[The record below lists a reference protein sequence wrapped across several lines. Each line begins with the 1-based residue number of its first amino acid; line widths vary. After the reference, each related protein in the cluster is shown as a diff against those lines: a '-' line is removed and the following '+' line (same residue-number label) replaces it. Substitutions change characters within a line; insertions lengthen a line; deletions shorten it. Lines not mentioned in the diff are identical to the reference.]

1 MEQDTRTEKLEF
13 TWGKKKGKGGKNK
26 DVQFYESFT
35 FDGEEYTLYDCV
47 YLYKEDEPEP
57 EIGKLIKIWE
67 TGEKTR
73 KVKVLWFFR
82 PCEISNF
89 LGCEEVL
96 ENELFLA
103 SGDGVG
109 LANLNPLEAI
119 AGKCNVLCISK
130 DKENPQPSDEELQM
144 AEFVFRRTFDVGLQK
159 ITDKI
164 EGAIAGIDVK
174 FMFNRRDI
182 QKPGGVLKV
191 DLGKNEVCGNS
202 IASNETVVLSNKN
215 SFKEN
220 ITLETNGNIVDSS
233 TLEKG
238 DLVKHK
244 PSLVEKPA
252 YGVGL
257 NSNEKD
263 KMNEK
268 QEHVSNPKV
277 LLSSEVKSDEGEVK
291 CGKVHAQQVEVEEK
305 VMFTKD
311 NVDSDNRP
319 TKKAKLDNGKGS
331 EQILAK
337 VERKKKCTNVCDSKA
352 KNDTSIE
359 VVNDK
364 KNSSDLSCMNVTK
377 VVSPNVPV
385 EVDHGQSKKPK
396 LESSIEVPNDKS
408 KSSDLKHVNA
418 TKVLSSSTSAL
429 DDKSKL
435 KRAKDSLGTNNAL
448 LKKMKLDDKA
458 MTISEGNNGKL
469 PKASQRKVKHVEDSR
484 GANEESCKKIKLD
497 EKAMAPCDGKLPKVP
512 PTQSQ
517 SMAEKVD
524 GQEVTRRP
532 DVVTE
537 ALKWRGRRGTQ
548 DHAQPFTTEWKFMM
562 ERILVEMGEND
573 GDNEHVLLIPTFHTV
588 LEPWE
593 DRIQAAHEQGTLV
606 LLQNLDPAYTS
617 AQVEDILW
625 HGFKESCTAKM
636 IQRTANS
643 SPHYG
648 QALVILKTREAAQ
661 KVVRE
666 LDKRC
671 LLLSNGRPLV
681 GSFGTP
687 CSSEKKAPFF
697 GHLTIEKLRH
707 QNAREMKE
715 AISTSHCSQPNT
727 IEYDMAMEWCLQQER
742 SDLLW
747 RNLYKVLEIFIVI

>member
-67 TGEKTR
+67 TGEKAK

-89 LGCEEVL
+89 LGGEEVL

-174 FMFNRRDI
+174 FMFNRKDI

-233 TLEKG
+233 TLENG

-291 CGKVHAQQVEVEEK
+291 RGKVHAQEVEVEEK
-305 VMFTKD
+305 VTFTKD

-319 TKKAKLDNGKGS
+319 TKKAKLDDDKGS
-331 EQILAK
+331 EQILAE
-337 VERKKKCTNVCDSKA
+337 VERKKKCTNVCDPKA

-359 VVNDK
+359 AVNDK
-364 KNSSDLSCMNVTK
+364 KNSSDLNCMNVTK
-377 VVSPNVPV
+377 AVSPKVPV

-396 LESSIEVPNDKS
+396 LDTSIEVPNDKS
-408 KSSDLKHVNA
+408 KSSDLRRVNA
-418 TKVLSSSTSAL
+418 TKVLSSTTSAL
-429 DDKSKL
+429 DDESKH
-435 KRAKDSLGTNNAL
+435 KCVEDSLGTNNAF
-448 LKKMKLDDKA
+448 LKKMKPDDKA
-458 MTISEGNNGKL
+458 MTISKGNNGKL

-497 EKAMAPCDGKLPKVP
+497 EKSMALSDGKLPKVP

-517 SMAEKVD
+517 SMVENVD

-532 DVVTE
+532 DVD
-537 ALKWRGRRGTQ
+537 RRTWFKG
-548 DHAQPFTTEWKFMM
+548 F
-562 ERILVEMGEND
+562 
-573 GDNEHVLLIPTFHTV
+573 
-588 LEPWE
+588 PWE

-606 LLQNLDPAYTS
+606 LLQNLDPACTS
-617 AQVEDILW
+617 ALVEDILW

-666 LDKRC
+666 LDKGC

-747 RNLYKVLEIFIVI
+747 RNLYKQQGKELRKLKAELKLKPALKKK

>member
-67 TGEKTR
+67 TGEKAK

-89 LGCEEVL
+89 LGGEEVL

-164 EGAIAGIDVK
+164 EGAIAGID
-174 FMFNRRDI
+174 
-182 QKPGGVLKV
+182 
-191 DLGKNEVCGNS
+191 
-202 IASNETVVLSNKN
+202 
-215 SFKEN
+215 
-220 ITLETNGNIVDSS
+220 
-233 TLEKG
+233 
-238 DLVKHK
+238 
-244 PSLVEKPA
+244 
-252 YGVGL
+252 
-257 NSNEKD
+257 
-263 KMNEK
+263 
-268 QEHVSNPKV
+268 
-277 LLSSEVKSDEGEVK
+277 GEVK
-291 CGKVHAQQVEVEEK
+291 RGKVHAQEVEVEEK
-305 VMFTKD
+305 VTFTKD

-319 TKKAKLDNGKGS
+319 TKKAKLDDDKGS
-331 EQILAK
+331 EQILAE
-337 VERKKKCTNVCDSKA
+337 VERKKKCTNVCDPKA

-359 VVNDK
+359 AVNDK
-364 KNSSDLSCMNVTK
+364 KNSSDLNCMNVTK
-377 VVSPNVPV
+377 AVSPKVPV

-396 LESSIEVPNDKS
+396 LDTSIEVPNDKS
-408 KSSDLKHVNA
+408 KSSDLRRVNA
-418 TKVLSSSTSAL
+418 TKVLSSTTSAL
-429 DDKSKL
+429 DDESKH
-435 KRAKDSLGTNNAL
+435 KCVEDSLGTNNAF
-448 LKKMKLDDKA
+448 LKKMKPDDKA
-458 MTISEGNNGKL
+458 MTISKGNNGKL

-497 EKAMAPCDGKLPKVP
+497 EKSMALSDGKLPKVP

-517 SMAEKVD
+517 SMVENVD

-532 DVVTE
+532 DVD
-537 ALKWRGRRGTQ
+537 RRTWFKG
-548 DHAQPFTTEWKFMM
+548 F
-562 ERILVEMGEND
+562 
-573 GDNEHVLLIPTFHTV
+573 
-588 LEPWE
+588 PWE

-606 LLQNLDPAYTS
+606 LLQNLDPACTS
-617 AQVEDILW
+617 ALVEDILW

-666 LDKRC
+666 LDKGC

-747 RNLYKVLEIFIVI
+747 RNLYKQQGKELRKLKAELKLKPALKKK